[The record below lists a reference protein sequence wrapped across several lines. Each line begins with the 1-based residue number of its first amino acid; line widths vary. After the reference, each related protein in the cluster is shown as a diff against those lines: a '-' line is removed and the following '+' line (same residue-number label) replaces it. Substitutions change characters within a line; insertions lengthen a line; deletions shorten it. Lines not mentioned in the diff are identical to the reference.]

1 MEVLKMGRKRAL
13 PYFILV
19 VAILAIALL
28 LIFKDSFF
36 SGNTAIGDVTRLEV
50 DEELVPISNDST
62 LFSYNGIMIEGE
74 NYNLRARNMEGTVL
88 WTLKLKEN
96 ISDIIRCGSGIV
108 VNMGN
113 KGIVT
118 VSKAGEVLWQYEMT
132 VPAYNILCSD
142 EGLIL
147 IQYKEDTY
155 NLFEIFNIKGVKYC
169 SAIINSAHVISFDG
183 IAGKYYTVSLLDVSS
198 DKVLTKIAT
207 YNNKSEIL
215 WANNFENIIIPI
227 IKYSEKG
234 ELIAVFENS
243 IKKFKAD
250 GKMFKDFNF
259 SNSITKL
266 SMGKNFIVSI
276 VKNTGF
282 YDVFIH
288 DYNLKQIGTA
298 AVKTKPM
305 GVFVGDTHFLL
316 YDKDSLTVSNR
327 QSKVAAIYESNIDIN
342 STYIGDDSRVY
353 IISNRKLQKLSVYK
367 R

>member
-1 MEVLKMGRKRAL
+1 MGRKRAL
-13 PYFILV
+13 PYFILA
-19 VAILAIALL
+19 VAILAIAFL
-28 LIFKDSFF
+28 LIFKDSFL
-36 SGNTAIGDVTRLEV
+36 SGNTPIGDVKRLEV
-50 DEELVPISNDST
+50 EQELVPISNDST

-88 WTLKLKEN
+88 WTLKLKNN
-96 ISDIIRCGSGIV
+96 ISDIKRCGPGIL

-113 KGIVT
+113 KSIATVT
-118 VSKAGEVLWQYEMT
+118 KAGEMLWQYEMT
-132 VPAYNILCSD
+132 VPAYNILCSED
-142 EGLIL
+142 GLIL

-155 NLFEIFNIKGVKYC
+155 NSFEIFSIKGVKYC
-169 SAIINSAHVISFDG
+169 FAIINSAHAISFDG
-183 IAGKYYTVSLLDVSS
+183 IAGKYYTISLLDVSS

-215 WANNFENIIIPI
+215 WANNFEDIIIPR

-234 ELIAVFENS
+234 ELIAISENS

-250 GKMFKDFNF
+250 GKMIKDFNF
-259 SNSITKL
+259 LSPITKL
-266 SMGKNFIVSI
+266 SMGKDFIVSL
-276 VKNTGF
+276 VKNAGF

-298 AVKTKPM
+298 AVKTKPT

-316 YDKDSLTVSNR
+316 YDKDNLTLSNR
-327 QSKVAAIYESNIDIN
+327 QGKATAIYESNIDIN
-342 STYIGDDSRVY
+342 STYIGDDSRIY